1 MERVT
6 GKRLPQLVS
15 EEIWQKMGAAE
26 SACFTV
32 DPAGYALADG
42 GFNACLRDYARFG
55 LLLTRGGE
63 GIVPAAWIA
72 EARRGVCGTFSG
84 RYELTLPRGGYH
96 NQFWIE
102 DDSSRSLL
110 CRGVFGQLIYMNFET
125 GVVAAKLS
133 SWPEFVSPRL
143 EIATLKAI
151 HAIERHLG

>member
-1 MERVT
+1 MRSPGT
-6 GKRLPQLVS
+6 L
-15 EEIWQKMGAAE
+15 
-26 SACFTV
+26 
-32 DPAGYALADG
+32 D
-42 GFNACLRDYARFG
+42 ARSPC
-55 LLLTRGGE
+55 GGE
-63 GIVPAAWIA
+63 TRSSG
-72 EARRGVCGTFSG
+72 ARRGVCGTFSG
-84 RYELTLPRGGYH
+84 RYELPLPRGGYH